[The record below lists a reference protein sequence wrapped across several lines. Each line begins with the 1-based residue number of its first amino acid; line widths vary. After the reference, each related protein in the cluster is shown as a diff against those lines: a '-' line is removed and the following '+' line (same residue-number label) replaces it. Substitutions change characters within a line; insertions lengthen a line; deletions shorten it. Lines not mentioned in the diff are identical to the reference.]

1 GQTANTPPA
10 ASDQSQAQANQPP
23 VPVET
28 TPAAP
33 SGQGTVTL
41 SPFEVNAA
49 QAQGYFTPNTTTGTR
64 LSNNI
69 GDIPSSVT
77 VIDKQQL
84 ENTNAQYAQP
94 MQAAARPAAPPP
106 VHRSMQVQSF
116 VAGANLGRMI
126 GDRGSVTSIVRK
138 DSAADN
144 TAWIRSQIESG
155 VPFDKL
161 TTAPWDF
168 RPADFGDAEIK

>member
-84 ENTNAQYAQP
+84 ENTNAQNINDIMMYE
-94 MQAAARPAAPPP
+94 
-106 VHRSMQVQSF
+106 
-116 VAGANLGRMI
+116 AG
-126 GDRGSVTSIVRK
+126 
-138 DSAADN
+138 
-144 TAWIRSQIESG
+144 
-155 VPFDKL
+155 
-161 TTAPWDF
+161 
-168 RPADFGDAEIK
+168 